1 MKILTRIEQQLNDT
15 IQAVGRY
22 PLAFSFILSLTIANM
37 FMIESNDEAMYR
49 FSYTFVIGILLSI
62 VFEHIYER
70 FYVQIKVRMLLMW
83 GALILTLGYFFLQ
96 DWPSF
101 MSIQVGVRTSVIVLM
116 SVLLMIWIPTIQSE
130 FRFSQNVFVFFKN
143 FFISFLYSFVLAL
156 GISLIIALVNALLFT
171 TGANV
176 FLHFLNLVTSLFFP
190 ALFLSMMPVYIG
202 ARDQRLA
209 NKDQI
214 VKKNKLLGLTET
226 TPIFDRLLSY
236 IIIPLTSIYSGIILL
251 YIIINVT
258 GDLWSE
264 VLLEPLLVSFTVI
277 VLLVYLLS
285 LEVETKMA
293 DWFARIYPKVLLPIV
308 LFQTMASIVKLT
320 DTGVTYGR
328 YFAILFGVFGTI
340 MAVIYGFLNREKM
353 GWIAPIFVVFGLIS
367 ITPPV
372 DAFSVSFFS
381 QKASLEQLLE
391 DNEMFNGDEIIPNA
405 TISEADKSQITEYIN
420 EFDYLN
426 QLTKIDYLP
435 DNILSDGV
443 FESIFGFKPTYDYGT
458 DDRFQFSVYLNTIE
472 REMLP
477 ISGYSH
483 LMIHYV
489 DPDVTAQT
497 VSFEH
502 DGDMY
507 QFNQQISETTFT
519 FTIEDRDEKTLV
531 TFNGDDIIRSLEADR
546 YHREIML
553 DEATFSAE
561 TDEAKITVIIQ
572 NFDYYDQGYYGN
584 FYTLIDVKTD

>member
-531 TFNGDDIIRSLEADR
+531 TFNGDDIIKSLEADR

>member
-1 MKILTRIEQQLNDT
+1 MKILTRIEQQFNDT

-49 FSYTFVIGILLSI
+49 FSYTFIIGILLSI
-62 VFEHIYER
+62 VGEHIYER
-70 FYVQIKVRMLLMW
+70 FYVQIKVRMLFMW

-101 MSIQVGVRTSVIVLM
+101 MSIQVGVRSSVIVLM

-143 FFISFLYSFVLAL
+143 FFISFLYSLVLAI
-156 GISLIIALVNALLFT
+156 GISLIITLVNALLFT
-171 TGANV
+171 TGANI
-176 FLHFLNLVTSLFFP
+176 FLHFLNLIASLFFP
-190 ALFLSMMPVYIG
+190 SLFLSLMPVYIG

-214 VKKNKLLGLTET
+214 VKKNKLLSLTET

-251 YIIINVT
+251 YIVINIT

-285 LEVETKMA
+285 LEVETKIA
-293 DWFARIYPKVLLPIV
+293 EWFARIYPKVLLPIV

-391 DNEMFNGDEIIPNA
+391 DNEMFSGGEIIPNA

-435 DNILSDGV
+435 DNIINDGT
-443 FESIFGFKPTYDYGT
+443 FESIFGFRPTYDYGA
-458 DDRFQFSVYLNTIE
+458 DDRFQFSVYLNLNE

-477 ISGYSH
+477 ISGYDQLIINHVEPGGSART
-483 LMIHYV
+483 I
-489 DPDVTAQT
+489 T
-497 VSFEH
+497 FEH
-502 DGDMY
+502 NGENY
-507 QFNQQISETTFT
+507 RFNQRMNDTTFT
-519 FTIEDRDEKTLV
+519 FTIEDSDENTLV
-531 TFNGDDIIRSLEADR
+531 TFNGDDVIQSLEADQT
-546 YHREIML
+546 HREVTL
-553 DEATFSAE
+553 DEATYSEE
-561 TDEAKITVIIQ
+561 TDAAKITVIIQ
-572 NFDYYDQGYYGN
+572 NFDYYDQGYYGH
-584 FYTLIDVKTD
+584 FYTLIDIKKD